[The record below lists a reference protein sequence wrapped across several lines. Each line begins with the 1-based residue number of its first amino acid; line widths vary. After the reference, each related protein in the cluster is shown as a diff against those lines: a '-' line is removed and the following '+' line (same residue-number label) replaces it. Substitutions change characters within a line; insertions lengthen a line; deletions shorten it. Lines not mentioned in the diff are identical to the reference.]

1 MVPLVGGVIWIL
13 AVAQH
18 MGGGITY
25 AKFTKKM
32 MKTNRHFFGFYKA
45 DATILKYSLLRT

>member
-25 AKFTKKM
+25 AKFTKKNDEN
-32 MKTNRHFFGFYKA
+32 KPSFFLDFIKLMQLY
-45 DATILKYSLLRT
+45 